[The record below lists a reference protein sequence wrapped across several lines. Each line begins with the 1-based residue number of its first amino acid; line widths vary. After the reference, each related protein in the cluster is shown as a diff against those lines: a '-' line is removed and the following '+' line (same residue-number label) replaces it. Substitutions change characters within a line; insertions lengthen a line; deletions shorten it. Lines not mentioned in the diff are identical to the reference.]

1 MSCIEEDNGA
11 GEDLTDLGVSG
22 VFTFALRLDLEEGA
36 EEGMAVVLSAL
47 ELGLVVLGLV
57 TSRLLDL
64 VLILSLGCD
73 MVPGNRALRNCRPS
87 RCRLYNGTKL
97 TSSIPRFHLGCRTQP
112 PQCWRRPITVQWYG
126 SRVPQ
131 LKLVNK
137 FGNLNSIK
145 QQQSLRREKEQE
157 KGVWRAC
164 WARACHF
171 HTAYIWYQ
179 WWYGS
184 RMLNVCEGT
193 CQEAQ

>member
-22 VFTFALRLDLEEGA
+22 VFTFALRLDLVEGA

-137 FGNLNSIK
+137 FGNLNSINSTTSRAYSTQLQPEDQK
-145 QQQSLRREKEQE
+145 PSNLRHR
-157 KGVWRAC
+157 
-164 WARACHF
+164 
-171 HTAYIWYQ
+171 
-179 WWYGS
+179 S
-184 RMLNVCEGT
+184 S
-193 CQEAQ
+193 